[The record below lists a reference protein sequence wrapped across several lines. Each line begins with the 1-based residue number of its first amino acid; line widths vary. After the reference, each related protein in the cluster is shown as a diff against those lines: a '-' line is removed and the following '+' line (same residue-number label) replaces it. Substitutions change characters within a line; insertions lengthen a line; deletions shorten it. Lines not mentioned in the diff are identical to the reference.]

1 MLSNR
6 NIARHFFALFY
17 EFTNLSYKAVKVT
30 YKNSKPLSLWDEALN
45 YNEVPVY
52 LLNATKRYKLESEIN
67 FDGNTP
73 AIELA
78 QPITSLNE
86 NYFVM
91 FDVTFGDNTSHTAPC
106 VLSRLSDSGNICKF
120 PESELTH
127 QHEWMIRTNWG
138 LNGESDTFKLYAY
151 DGNRYR
157 VFICFDRATNKV
169 YVKKLTTSQ
178 TPEGISSGGGG
189 TIRDAVL
196 LYGGNISDNNFTGT
210 IHDFIIGTY

>member
-1 MLSNR
+1 M
-6 NIARHFFALFY
+6 
-17 EFTNLSYKAVKVT
+17 
-30 YKNSKPLSLWDEALN
+30 
-45 YNEVPVY
+45 
-52 LLNATKRYKLESEIN
+52 ESEIN

-127 QHEWMIRTNWG
+127 QHEWMFRTNWG
-138 LNGESDTFKLYAY
+138 LNGESDTFKLYTY

-196 LYGGNISDNNFTGT
+196 LYGGSISDNNFTGT